1 MNNINDSM
9 ITLGLYFEIHDADIY
24 GGKGTVGYANT
35 NVEFKVST
43 LMSALKEKDLS
54 NYVEEQRK
62 GIAGMCKVD
71 EGKVIVISKTDYEK
85 ETEDEYD
92 DEYYGGGWDD

>member
-1 MNNINDSM
+1 MNNVNDSM
-9 ITLGLYFEIHDADIY
+9 ITLGLYFEVHDADIY

-35 NVEFKVST
+35 NLEFKVSA

-54 NYVEEQRK
+54 LYVEEQRK
-62 GIAGMCKVD
+62 GVAEMCKVD
-71 EGKVIVISKTDYEK
+71 NEKVIIISKTDYEK

-92 DEYYGGGWDD
+92 DDWDD